1 MFQPM
6 SPSLIAQGRYGDAL
20 EVHRERNP
28 FALTCG
34 RICPAFCES
43 KCRRGDIDEPV
54 AIRMVKRFMG
64 GHEMEKP
71 WTPKKIEGPK
81 TKKVAVVGAGP
92 AGLTAALRLAQ
103 QGYPVTVFEKLPV
116 AGGMMVV
123 GIPEYRLPRH
133 ILNKEIENIKRA
145 GVEIRLNQELGNDFT
160 VDSLFDRE
168 GFGSVVLANPDL
180 TLQAVRLRAFGQ
192 EIIRKLGGKRV
203 HPNHSVPGGVNAPL
217 SVKDRDEI
225 LGQIEDMTEIVKA
238 ALGVAKGW
246 YEKNMDLAQNFA
258 VFPSGYMGLVDGEG
272 GLQLYEGQVRL
283 VDRDGKKLE
292 EFDPRN
298 YLEHIG
304 EHVEDWSYLK
314 FPFYRKMGW
323 PKGVYRVGPLGRLNV
338 VDKINTPMANEE
350 LNQFKALGNG
360 RPVEGTLWYHYAR
373 LIEDLYAIERA
384 QEILLDP
391 DVLSTDLMGDAS
403 GFVGEGVGCIEAPRG
418 TLFHHYKTDANGM
431 LTHVN
436 LIVAPGH
443 NNWAMNT
450 AVEMV
455 AKFHVDGKKLT
466 EGMLNRVEAA
476 IRAYDPCLSCSTH
489 AIGAMPIVI
498 EMISAEGVLLDRLA
512 R

>member
-1 MFQPM
+1 MQKITIEPVTRIEGHAKVTLHLNGKGKVEKAYLHINEWRGFEKFTE
-6 SPSLIAQGRYGDAL
+6 GRPYFEMVQITPRICGICPVSHHLCAAKACDAL
-20 EVHRERNP
+20 IGATPPRPAKLLRELMHMGQFIQSHSMHFFELAGPDLLLGFDADPTIRN
-28 FALTCG
+28 
-34 RICPAFCES
+34 
-43 KCRRGDIDEPV
+43 
-54 AIRMVKRFMG
+54 
-64 GHEMEKP
+64 
-71 WTPKKIEGPK
+71 
-81 TKKVAVVGAGP
+81 VVG
-92 AGLTAALRLAQ
+92 LAQ
-103 QGYPVTVFEKLPV
+103 
-116 AGGMMVV
+116 
-123 GIPEYRLPRH
+123 
-133 ILNKEIENIKRA
+133 
-145 GVEIRLNQELGNDFT
+145 
-160 VDSLFDRE
+160 
-168 GFGSVVLANPDL
+168 ANPDL
-180 TLQAVRLRAFGQ
+180 TLKAVRLRAFGQ

-225 LGQIEDMTEIVKA
+225 LGQIEDMTEIVKTA
-238 ALGVAKGW
+238 IGVAKGW

-283 VDRDGKKLE
+283 VDRNGKKIE

-360 RPVEGTLWYHYAR
+360 KPVEGTLWYHYAR

-391 DVLSTDLMGDAS
+391 DVLSTDLMGNAS
-403 GFVGEGVGCIEAPRG
+403 GLVSEGVGCIEAPRG
-418 TLFHHYKTDANGM
+418 TLFHHYRTDANGM

-436 LIVAPGH
+436 LIVATGH

-455 AKFHVDGKKLT
+455 AKAHVDGKKLT